1 MKQRIRKAGIL
12 LLGLMI
18 LFTIISRTAYNM
30 STAEVSTERAERQT
44 FTPDVSARGTVTGSR
59 EIAVSTVENL
69 RVGTVH
75 VMEGQAVDAGE
86 ILFEVDLQ
94 DLTEKMKEK
103 QQELEVLDLQIRG
116 TAESEAAEEAS
127 RQLNRSQAQEDYN
140 RTAAREN
147 AAVDAALTELQKAQ
161 EEYQNFTAESAGNVG
176 QEEYGQSDSSQ
187 SGPGQ
192 SVLGQS
198 VPAQSDSGQPE
209 FGQSGPGQ
217 PDSGQPDFGQ
227 SDSGMISPDQT
238 AEQLLAAVQE
248 KQAAYDQALQNRED
262 SLYNAQKSLDS
273 ANLGT
278 AKSYSL
284 EQSRI
289 TRGQKEEEVAKLQ
302 ALLDVQ
308 GRVAAPVKGMVTG
321 VSVKAGTTTT
331 GGGDILLSDLS
342 GGASLTVT
350 FPEEMRKYIRE
361 GSQAVVT
368 AENSRN
374 DLQGMSGTGGNGAQ
388 SGEAEAGSNG
398 DQSGEA
404 EAGSQ
409 GIMPGASQAMGQN
422 GKQRFSDRVTIRT
435 VADSTLPGN
444 GASDTGMSASAAS
457 GSSPGDAAGGSF
469 TVTVDLPPEH
479 FTAGETAILKVEVRS
494 GDYDTCIPAAALH
507 LREKDQYYVNV
518 AEKRSAILGEEWAV
532 RQVDVELLEKNEKY
546 AAVEGISPEQEIV
559 TEASRTLEDGSRVKM
574 KNET

>member
-69 RVGTVH
+69 RVGTVR

-103 QQELEVLDLQIRG
+103 RQELEVLDLQIRG
-116 TAESEAAEEAS
+116 TAESEAVEEAS
-127 RQLNRSQAQEDYN
+127 RQLSRFQAQEDYN
-140 RTAAREN
+140 RTAGREN
-147 AAVDAALTELQKAQ
+147 AAVDAALAELQKAQ
-161 EEYQNFTAESAGNVG
+161 EEYQNFTAESAGNAG
-176 QEEYGQSDSSQ
+176 QAEEGQPSPGQPGSDQSSPGQSGSGQPSSGQSSPGQSD
-187 SGPGQ
+187 
-192 SVLGQS
+192 
-198 VPAQSDSGQPE
+198 
-209 FGQSGPGQ
+209 PGQ
-217 PDSGQPDFGQ
+217 PSPGQLSPSQ
-227 SDSGMISPDQT
+227 SSPDQT
-238 AEQLLAAVQE
+238 GEQLLAAVQE
-248 KQAAYDQALQNRED
+248 KQAAYDQALQNREE

-289 TRGQKEEEVAKLQ
+289 TRGQKEEEAAKLQ

-321 VSVKAGTTTT
+321 VSVRAGTTTT

-350 FPEEMRKYIRE
+350 FPEELRKYIRE
-361 GSQAVVT
+361 GAQAVVT
-368 AENSRN
+368 AENGRN
-374 DLQGMSGTGGNGAQ
+374 DLQGMPGTGGNGAQ
-388 SGEAEAGSNG
+388 SGEAEAGS
-398 DQSGEA
+398 QE
-404 EAGSQ
+404 
-409 GIMPGASQAMGQN
+409 IMPGASQTMGQN
-422 GKQRFSDRVTIRT
+422 GQQRFSDRVTIRT

-444 GASDTGMSASAAS
+444 GASDTGMSGSGAA
-457 GSSPGDAAGGSF
+457 GSSTGDTAGGSF

-518 AEKRSAILGEEWAV
+518 AEKRSVILGEEWAV

>member
-69 RVGTVH
+69 RVGTVR

-103 QQELEVLDLQIRG
+103 RQELEVLDLQIRG
-116 TAESEAAEEAS
+116 TAESEAVEEAS
-127 RQLNRSQAQEDYN
+127 RQLSRFQAQEDYN
-140 RTAAREN
+140 RTAGREN
-147 AAVDAALTELQKAQ
+147 AAVDAALAELQKAQ
-161 EEYQNFTAESAGNVG
+161 EEYQNFTAESAGNAG
-176 QEEYGQSDSSQ
+176 QAEEGQPSPGQPGSDQSSPGQSGSGQPSSGQSSPGQSD
-187 SGPGQ
+187 
-192 SVLGQS
+192 
-198 VPAQSDSGQPE
+198 
-209 FGQSGPGQ
+209 PGQ
-217 PDSGQPDFGQ
+217 PSPGQLSPSQ
-227 SDSGMISPDQT
+227 SSPDQT
-238 AEQLLAAVQE
+238 REQLLAAVQE

-289 TRGQKEEEVAKLQ
+289 TRGQKEEEAAKLQ

-321 VSVKAGTTTT
+321 VSVRAGTTTT

-350 FPEEMRKYIRE
+350 FPEELRKYIRE
-361 GSQAVVT
+361 GAQAVVT
-368 AENSRN
+368 AENGRN
-374 DLQGMSGTGGNGAQ
+374 DLQGMPGTGGNGAQ
-388 SGEAEAGSNG
+388 SGEAEAGS
-398 DQSGEA
+398 QE
-404 EAGSQ
+404 
-409 GIMPGASQAMGQN
+409 IMPGASQTMGQN
-422 GKQRFSDRVTIRT
+422 GQQRFSDRVTIRT

-444 GASDTGMSASAAS
+444 GASDTGMSGSGAA
-457 GSSPGDAAGGSF
+457 GSSTGDTAGGSF

-479 FTAGETAILKVEVRS
+479 FTAGETAILKAEVRS

-518 AEKRSAILGEEWAV
+518 AEKRSVILGEEWAV

>member
-69 RVGTVH
+69 RVGTVR

-103 QQELEVLDLQIRG
+103 RQELEVLDLQIRG
-116 TAESEAAEEAS
+116 TAESEAVEEAS
-127 RQLNRSQAQEDYN
+127 RQLSRFQAQEDYN
-140 RTAAREN
+140 RTAGREN
-147 AAVDAALTELQKAQ
+147 AAVDAALAELQKAQ
-161 EEYQNFTAESAGNVG
+161 EEYQNFTAESAGNAG
-176 QEEYGQSDSSQ
+176 QAEEGQPSPGQPGSDQSSPGQSGSGQPSSGQSSPGQSD
-187 SGPGQ
+187 
-192 SVLGQS
+192 
-198 VPAQSDSGQPE
+198 
-209 FGQSGPGQ
+209 PGQ
-217 PDSGQPDFGQ
+217 PSPGQLSPSQ
-227 SDSGMISPDQT
+227 SSPDQT
-238 AEQLLAAVQE
+238 GEQLLAAVQE

-262 SLYNAQKSLDS
+262 SLYNAQKSLNS

-289 TRGQKEEEVAKLQ
+289 TRGQKEEEAAKLQ

-321 VSVKAGTTTT
+321 VSVRAGTTTTT

-350 FPEEMRKYIRE
+350 FPEELRKYIRE
-361 GSQAVVT
+361 GAQAVVT
-368 AENSRN
+368 AENGRN
-374 DLQGMSGTGGNGAQ
+374 DLQGMPGTGGNGAQ
-388 SGEAEAGSNG
+388 SGEAEAGS
-398 DQSGEA
+398 QE
-404 EAGSQ
+404 
-409 GIMPGASQAMGQN
+409 IMPGASQTMGQN
-422 GKQRFSDRVTIRT
+422 GQQRFSDRVTIRT

-444 GASDTGMSASAAS
+444 GASDTGMSGSGAA
-457 GSSPGDAAGGSF
+457 GSSTGDTAGGSF

-518 AEKRSAILGEEWAV
+518 AEKRSVILGEEWAV

>member
-69 RVGTVH
+69 RVGTVR

-103 QQELEVLDLQIRG
+103 RQELEVLDLQIRG
-116 TAESEAAEEAS
+116 TAESEAVEEAS
-127 RQLNRSQAQEDYN
+127 RQLSRFQAQEDYN
-140 RTAAREN
+140 RTAGREN
-147 AAVDAALTELQKAQ
+147 AAVDAALAELQKAQ
-161 EEYQNFTAESAGNVG
+161 EEYQNFTAESAGNAG
-176 QEEYGQSDSSQ
+176 QAEEGQPSPGQPGSDQSSPGQSGSGQPSSGQSSPGQSD
-187 SGPGQ
+187 
-192 SVLGQS
+192 
-198 VPAQSDSGQPE
+198 
-209 FGQSGPGQ
+209 PGQ
-217 PDSGQPDFGQ
+217 PSPGQLSPSQ
-227 SDSGMISPDQT
+227 SSPDQT
-238 AEQLLAAVQE
+238 GEQLLAAVQE

-289 TRGQKEEEVAKLQ
+289 TRGQKEEDPAKLQ

-321 VSVKAGTTTT
+321 VSVRAGTTTT

-350 FPEEMRKYIRE
+350 FPEELRKYIRE
-361 GSQAVVT
+361 GAQAVVT
-368 AENSRN
+368 AENGRN
-374 DLQGMSGTGGNGAQ
+374 DLQGMPGTGGNGAQ
-388 SGEAEAGSNG
+388 SGEAEAGS
-398 DQSGEA
+398 QE
-404 EAGSQ
+404 
-409 GIMPGASQAMGQN
+409 IMPGASQTMGQN
-422 GKQRFSDRVTIRT
+422 GQQRFSDRVTIRT

-444 GASDTGMSASAAS
+444 GASDTGMSGSGAA
-457 GSSPGDAAGGSF
+457 GSSTGDTAGGSF

-518 AEKRSAILGEEWAV
+518 AEKRSVILGEEWAV